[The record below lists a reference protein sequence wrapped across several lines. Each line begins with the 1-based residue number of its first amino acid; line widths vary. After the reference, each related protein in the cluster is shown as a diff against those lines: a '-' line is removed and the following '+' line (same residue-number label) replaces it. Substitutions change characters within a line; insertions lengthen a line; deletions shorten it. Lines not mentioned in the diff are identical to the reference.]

1 MVDTAH
7 IGYRHP
13 PHSVEVERGKLLFF
27 AKAIGEANPL
37 FVDEAAA
44 RAAGLPG
51 LAAPPTYA
59 FSLELDQ
66 PKPFAI
72 LSALGVR
79 LDRILHGT
87 QRFIYHVPICAGD
100 RITLQSV
107 VEDIYEKKGG
117 AMAFIVMRT
126 TATNQ
131 RGEIAVEMTKT
142 VVVRQS
148 RGGSRNV
155 K

>member
-1 MVDTAH
+1 MVDTSW

-13 PHSVEVERGKLLFF
+13 SHTVDVERGMLLFF
-27 AKAIGEANPL
+27 TRTIGETQPI
-37 FVDEAAA
+37 FVDEEAA
-44 RAAGLPG
+44 RTANLPG

-59 FSLELDQ
+59 FCLELDQ
-66 PKPFAI
+66 HEPFAI
-72 LSALGVR
+72 LTVLGVR
-79 LDRILHGT
+79 LERVLHGT

-100 RITLQSV
+100 RITLQTV
-107 VEDIYEKKGG
+107 VEDIYEKKDG

-131 RGEIAVEMTKT
+131 RGELAVEMTKT

-148 RGGSRNV
+148 AVRSR
-155 K
+155 KMQ